1 MTYDFFIKTII
12 SKLHNQFYKTL
23 KEGFVIP
30 VHVKQFVDR
39 FFYKTVDEKIRFFL
53 PCNGQKSNFFLK

>member
-39 FFYKTVDEKIRFFL
+39 FFYKTVDEKIRFFCL
-53 PCNGQKSNFFLK
+53 VMGKNLIFS